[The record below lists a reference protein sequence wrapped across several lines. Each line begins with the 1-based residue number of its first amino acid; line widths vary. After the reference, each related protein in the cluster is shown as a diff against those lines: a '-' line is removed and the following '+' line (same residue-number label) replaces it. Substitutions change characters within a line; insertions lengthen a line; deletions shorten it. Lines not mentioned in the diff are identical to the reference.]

1 MSKKKIL
8 ALLLCLALI
17 IGVTLPTTLAVSS
30 DTDVPS
36 QPAPEEPIDTEEPA
50 DPVNPDEPSEGAD
63 DPVRPDGCTCDFTDG
78 QHSEDCA
85 LYLEAPEENSE
96 ENADENPFE
105 TLYDNLMSAASMD
118 EFEAICALYTDDELA
133 QFEQW
138 VVENGLLE
146 ALQAHIYTF
155 ESEASVP
162 ETVVFTDAGPFMPPV
177 TVQSGRRP
185 LRAPSTVDNNG
196 LELSKTATL
205 NEDGRSYTIRMEA
218 YTTGTVTTTT
228 TAVPVD
234 IVLVLDQSGSMAYD
248 FNGSSTSNNQNR
260 RQYAMKEAVNNFIGA
275 VADKYSTEADHRMA
289 IVTFGSDTSTLQGW
303 TDVDTSGKN
312 TLQDKINGLP
322 NSPSGA
328 TNAGAGMEQAEM
340 LMGSGYSY
348 TGKNINR
355 QKVVVF
361 FTDGVPTK
369 QSDFDTD
376 VADTAIASAKRMK
389 DGGVTVYSVGIFNGA
404 NPDQLHGDKFDY
416 QVYKDVPCNG
426 EVGSIWGGSWAS
438 ELFGGND
445 FASIDVPAGNRF
457 LNYISTNFASAD
469 EIGIKDGTY
478 NPGGHFGGSGS
489 GYSIT
494 KNFSR
499 TASDYY
505 LTASDSA
512 SLNNIFQTI
521 SKNIQK
527 ADIDLGERTEIRDIV
542 TPYFTAP
549 ENSTIKLCTAK
560 YLGNNQWGDDVLAT
574 GVEATVSD
582 RTVSVTG
589 FNFNDHFVTETAKED
604 GKMGSKLIIEFTVEP
619 EAGFLGGNG
628 VPTNGIESGVYL
640 DGTALEKFEVPT
652 VNVPIPDVTVTAADK
667 NVYLL
672 HTMTEDECKAGATAI
687 CGGVDLLDE
696 TQYTGDNAW
705 KAHFVNITVSVDK
718 PANALTEDAVY
729 TISAAVEPKTGDKS
743 AAQSGE
749 ATGQIN
755 VFKPELTYQ
764 DGETYYGAAA
774 PNKAALDKCL
784 TATLWKHGDT
794 ISTKVTMIGSAP
806 ELTKAYAFENS
817 KIADGKINTKQDIGV
832 NVYVKIGDTD
842 VTAKTTF
849 VHTPCVGKTC
859 DLTGHVNAKFLL
871 HIKTCTLTIT
881 KTGGAANEP
890 YVFTVYK
897 DGEEYSEVTIVGN
910 GSETLCE
917 LPAGTYT
924 IKEDTGWSWRYT
936 ANDSGSVT
944 LSAEN
949 PTGSITCTNK
959 MENEFWLNGF
969 STVVKNIFG
978 VKN

>member
-17 IGVTLPTTLAVSS
+17 IGVKLPTTLAVSS

-36 QPAPEEPIDTEEPA
+36 QPAPEELIDTEEPA
-50 DPVNPDEPSEGAD
+50 DPVDPDEPSEGAD

-96 ENADENPFE
+96 ENSDENPFE
-105 TLYDNLMSAASMD
+105 TLYDELMSAASMD

-155 ESEASVP
+155 ESEASIP

-185 LRAPSTVDNNG
+185 LRAPSTGDNNG
-196 LELSKTATL
+196 LELSKTAIL
-205 NEDGRSYTIRMEA
+205 NKDGRSYTIRMEA

-234 IVLVLDQSGSMAYD
+234 IVLVLDQSGSMAYS
-248 FNGSSTSNNQNR
+248 FGNTT
-260 RQYAMKEAVNNFIGA
+260 RQAAMKTAVSSFIEAVGE
-275 VADKYSTEADHRMA
+275 KYSAAEADHRMA
-289 IVTFGSDTSTLQGW
+289 IVTFGSDASTLQDW
-303 TDVDTSGKN
+303 TYVDTSGKN
-312 TLQDKINGLP
+312 TLQGKINGLP

-328 TNAGAGMEQAEM
+328 TNAGAGMQQAEA

-348 TGKNINR
+348 TGANTKR

-361 FTDGVPTK
+361 FTDGVPTTETR
-369 QSDFDTD
+369 FD
-376 VADTAIASAKRMK
+376 VATANTAINAAKNMKAS
-389 DGGVTVYSVGIFNGA
+389 GVTVYSVGIFGGA
-404 NPDQLHGDKFDY
+404 NQVQLHGDCDGNIGDKWGKTGFLW
-416 QVYKDVPCNG
+416 VGDV
-426 EVGSIWGGSWAS
+426 A
-438 ELFGGND
+438 
-445 FASIDVPAGNRF
+445 DVDQPAGNRF
-457 LNYISTNFASAD
+457 LNYVSNNFVNASEIGLESAD
-469 EIGIKDGTY
+469 WWLVVSYKGWK
-478 NPGGHFGGSGS
+478 
-489 GYSIT
+489 IT
-494 KNFSR
+494 KNFER
-499 TASDYY
+499 TASGYY

-521 SKNIQK
+521 SKNIQE

-549 ENSTIKLCTAK
+549 ENSTIKLYTAE
-560 YLGNNQWGDDVLAT
+560 YLGNNKWGSDVPAT
-574 GVEATVSD
+574 GAEATVSGKK
-582 RTVSVTG
+582 VSVTG

-604 GKMGSKLIIEFTVEP
+604 GKMGSKLIIEFTVTP
-619 EAGFLGGNG
+619 EDGFLGGND

-640 DGTALEKFEVPT
+640 DGTALEKFVVPT
-652 VNVPIPDVTVTAADK
+652 VDVPIPEVKVTAADK

-672 HTMTEDECKAGATAI
+672 HTMTEDKCKDGATAT

-696 TQYTGDNAW
+696 SKYTGDNAW
-705 KAHFVNITVSVDK
+705 KAEFVNITVSVDK
-718 PANALTEDAVY
+718 PNGELTADTKY

-749 ATGQIN
+749 ATRKIN
-755 VFKPELTYQ
+755 VFKPELTYK
-764 DGETYYGAAA
+764 DGEAYYGAAA
-774 PNKAALDKCL
+774 PNNTQLNEYL
-784 TATLWKHGDT
+784 TKTVWKHGNT
-794 ISTKVTMIGSAP
+794 ESTDVTMIGEAP
-806 ELTKAYAFENS
+806 KLDKSYTFEGG
-817 KIADGKINTKQDIGV
+817 KIVNNMINTKQDV
-832 NVYVKIGDTD
+832 PVKATVKIGNDD
-842 VTAKTTF
+842 VTTYTTF
-849 VHTPCVGKTC
+849 LHQDCDGKTC
-859 DLTGHVNAKFLL
+859 KLPDGYHFLL
-871 HIKTCTLTIT
+871 HVKTCTLKIT
-881 KTGGAANEP
+881 KTGGAENEP

-897 DGEEYSEVTIVGN
+897 DGAKYSEVTIVGN
-910 GSETLCE
+910 GSVTLCE
-917 LPAGTYT
+917 LPVGTYT

-969 STVVKNIFG
+969 STVVKNIFV